1 MNYYKVNAKVAEYLN
16 LTAERNMTK
25 DGNYILWV
33 ADINR
38 FGSLVNISGIL
49 EDIGGVAL
57 SSADVVKELRGE
69 MSTKLP
75 EPKDARFVVKSAVSA
90 NDNVNSGNHTDNTAN
105 EEAVGEEN
113 TVEEIPVDT
122 EGMSIEE
129 GSDNIEDHQTEEPT
143 QTASEEVTKEN
154 TKEG

>member
-1 MNYYKVNAKVAEYLN
+1 MNYYKVNARVAEYLN

-90 NDNVNSGNHTDNTAN
+90 SDNEGTGGRTDNTAN
-105 EEAVGEEN
+105 EEAASEGN
-113 TVEEIPVDT
+113 TAEEIPVDT
-122 EGMSIEE
+122 EGMSVEE
-129 GSDNIEDHQTEEPT
+129 GSGNTEDHQTEEPA
-143 QTASEEVTKEN
+143 QVASEEVTKEN
-154 TKEG
+154 IKEG

>member
-90 NDNVNSGNHTDNTAN
+90 SDNDNAGGHTDNTAN
-105 EEAVGEEN
+105 EEAVGEGN
-113 TVEEIPVDT
+113 TAEEIPVHT
-122 EGMSIEE
+122 EDMSVEE
-129 GSDNIEDHQTEEPT
+129 GSENTEDHQIEEPA
-143 QTASEEVTKEN
+143 QVASEEVTEENIKEV
-154 TKEG
+154 

>member
-1 MNYYKVNAKVAEYLN
+1 MNYYKVNAKVADYLN

-75 EPKDARFVVKSAVSA
+75 VPKDARFVVKSAVSTSD
-90 NDNVNSGNHTDNTAN
+90 NDNAGGHTDNTAN
-105 EEAVGEEN
+105 EEAVGEGN
-113 TVEEIPVDT
+113 TAEEIPVDT
-122 EGMSIEE
+122 EDMSVE
-129 GSDNIEDHQTEEPT
+129 GGSENTEDHQIEEPA
-143 QTASEEVTKEN
+143 QVASEEVTEEN
-154 TKEG
+154 IKEG

>member
-16 LTAERNMTK
+16 LTAERNTTK

-38 FGSLVNISGIL
+38 FGSLANISGIL

-69 MSTKLP
+69 ISTKLP

-90 NDNVNSGNHTDNTAN
+90 SDNEGTGGHTDNTAT
-105 EEAVGEEN
+105 EEAVGVEN
-113 TVEEIPVDT
+113 SNEEIPVDT
-122 EGMSIEE
+122 ENLSVEE
-129 GSDNIEDHQTEEPT
+129 GSDNTEDHQTEE
-143 QTASEEVTKEN
+143 TAQVTSEEVTEQNIKEV
-154 TKEG
+154 

>member
-1 MNYYKVNAKVAEYLN
+1 MNYYKVNARVAEYLN

-38 FGSLVNISGIL
+38 FGSLANISGIL
-49 EDIGGVAL
+49 EDIGGVVL

-90 NDNVNSGNHTDNTAN
+90 SDNDNASGHTDNTAN
-105 EEAVGEEN
+105 EEAASEGN
-113 TVEEIPVDT
+113 TAEEIPVDT
-122 EGMSIEE
+122 ESLSAEE
-129 GSDNIEDHQTEEPT
+129 GSENTEDHQTEEPA
-143 QTASEEVTKEN
+143 QVASEEVTEQN
-154 TKEG
+154 IKEG

>member
-1 MNYYKVNAKVAEYLN
+1 MNYYKVNARVAEYLN

-49 EDIGGVAL
+49 EDIGGVVL

-90 NDNVNSGNHTDNTAN
+90 SDNEGAGGNTDNTAN
-105 EEAVGEEN
+105 EEAASEEN
-113 TVEEIPVDT
+113 TAEEIPVDT
-122 EGMSIEE
+122 EGVSVEE
-129 GSDNIEDHQTEEPT
+129 GSENTEDHQTEEPA
-143 QTASEEVTKEN
+143 QVASEEVTEQN
-154 TKEG
+154 IKEG

>member
-1 MNYYKVNAKVAEYLN
+1 MNYYKVNARVAEYLN

-75 EPKDARFVVKSAVSA
+75 EPKDARFVVKRAVSA
-90 NDNVNSGNHTDNTAN
+90 SDNEDAGGRTDNTAN
-105 EEAVGEEN
+105 EEAASEEN
-113 TVEEIPVDT
+113 TAEEIPVDT
-122 EGMSIEE
+122 ESVSVEE
-129 GSDNIEDHQTEEPT
+129 GSENTESQQAEEPT
-143 QTASEEVTKEN
+143 QVASEEVTEQNIKE
-154 TKEG
+154 E

>member
-57 SSADVVKELRGE
+57 NSADVVKELRGE

-75 EPKDARFVVKSAVSA
+75 EPKDARFIIKSATSF
-90 NDNVNSGNHTDNTAN
+90 NDNGNSSEQIVDAATGETATEETATEVDDVNTENA
-105 EEAVGEEN
+105 EVG
-113 TVEEIPVDT
+113 
-122 EGMSIEE
+122 E
-129 GSDNIEDHQTEEPT
+129 GSDNTETQQTEEPT
-143 QTASEEVTKEN
+143 QDTSKEVTEEN
-154 TKEG
+154 IKEG

>member
-1 MNYYKVNAKVAEYLN
+1 MNYYKVNARVAEYLN

-90 NDNVNSGNHTDNTAN
+90 NDNEGAGGHTDNTAN
-105 EEAVGEEN
+105 EEAASEEN
-113 TVEEIPVDT
+113 TAEEIPVDT
-122 EGMSIEE
+122 ESVSVEE
-129 GSDNIEDHQTEEPT
+129 GSDNTEDHQTEQPA
-143 QTASEEVTKEN
+143 QVASEEVTEEN
-154 TKEG
+154 IKEG

>member
-1 MNYYKVNAKVAEYLN
+1 MNYYKVNARVAEYLN

-38 FGSLVNISGIL
+38 FGSLANISGIL
-49 EDIGGVAL
+49 EDIGGVVL

-75 EPKDARFVVKSAVSA
+75 EPKDARFIVKSAVSA
-90 NDNVNSGNHTDNTAN
+90 SDNDNAGGNTDNTAN
-105 EEAVGEEN
+105 EEAASEEN

-122 EGMSIEE
+122 ESLSVEE
-129 GSDNIEDHQTEEPT
+129 GSENTEDHQTEE
-143 QTASEEVTKEN
+143 TAQVTSEEVTEQN
-154 TKEG
+154 IKEG

>member
-49 EDIGGVAL
+49 EDIGGIAL

-75 EPKDARFVVKSAVSA
+75 EPKDARFVIKSATSFNGNGNSSEQIVDAATEETSTEV
-90 NDNVNSGNHTDNTAN
+90 NDVNTENAEVEESSDNT
-105 EEAVGEEN
+105 EAQ
-113 TVEEIPVDT
+113 
-122 EGMSIEE
+122 
-129 GSDNIEDHQTEEPT
+129 QTEET
-143 QTASEEVTKEN
+143 AQVASEEVTEENIKEA
-154 TKEG
+154 

>member
-57 SSADVVKELRGE
+57 SSADVVKELRGK

-75 EPKDARFVVKSAVSA
+75 EPKDARFVVKRAVSA
-90 NDNVNSGNHTDNTAN
+90 SENEGAGGHTDNTAN
-105 EEAVGEEN
+105 EEAVGEGN
-113 TVEEIPVDT
+113 TAEEIPVDT
-122 EGMSIEE
+122 ESVSVEE
-129 GSDNIEDHQTEEPT
+129 GSENTEDHQTEETT
-143 QTASEEVTKEN
+143 QVASEEVTEEN
-154 TKEG
+154 IKEG

>member
-75 EPKDARFVVKSAVSA
+75 EPKDARFIIKSATSF
-90 NDNVNSGNHTDNTAN
+90 NDNDNSSEQIVDAATGETATEVDDANTENAVIEKSSDNT
-105 EEAVGEEN
+105 E
-113 TVEEIPVDT
+113 TQ
-122 EGMSIEE
+122 
-129 GSDNIEDHQTEEPT
+129 QTEEPT
-143 QTASEEVTKEN
+143 QAASEEVTEENIKEA
-154 TKEG
+154 

>member
-75 EPKDARFVVKSAVSA
+75 EPKDARFVIKSAVSA
-90 NDNVNSGNHTDNTAN
+90 NDNDNAGGHTDNTAN
-105 EEAVGEEN
+105 EEAAIEEN
-113 TVEEIPVDT
+113 AAEEISVDT
-122 EGMSIEE
+122 ENMRVEE
-129 GSDNIEDHQTEEPT
+129 GSENTETQQTEEPT
-143 QTASEEVTKEN
+143 QATSEEVTEQN
-154 TKEG
+154 IKEG

>member
-90 NDNVNSGNHTDNTAN
+90 SDNDNAGGHTDNTAN
-105 EEAVGEEN
+105 EEAASEGN
-113 TVEEIPVDT
+113 TAEEIPVDT
-122 EGMSIEE
+122 EDMSVEE
-129 GSDNIEDHQTEEPT
+129 GSENTEDHQTEEPT
-143 QTASEEVTKEN
+143 QAVSEEVTEENIKEV
-154 TKEG
+154 

>member
-1 MNYYKVNAKVAEYLN
+1 
-16 LTAERNMTK
+16 MTK

-38 FGSLVNISGIL
+38 FGSLANISGIL

-75 EPKDARFVVKSAVSA
+75 VPKDERFVVKSAVSA
-90 NDNVNSGNHTDNTAN
+90 SGNDNAGGHTDNTAN
-105 EEAVGEEN
+105 EEAASEEN
-113 TVEEIPVDT
+113 TAEEIPVDI
-122 EGMSIEE
+122 EGMSVEE
-129 GSDNIEDHQTEEPT
+129 GSENTEDHQTEE
-143 QTASEEVTKEN
+143 TAQVTSEEVTEQN
-154 TKEG
+154 IKEG

>member
-1 MNYYKVNAKVAEYLN
+1 MNYYKVNARVAEYLN

-38 FGSLVNISGIL
+38 FGSLANISGIL

-75 EPKDARFVVKSAVSA
+75 EPKDARFIVKSAVSA
-90 NDNVNSGNHTDNTAN
+90 SDNNNTGGHTDNTAN
-105 EEAVGEEN
+105 EEAASEEN
-113 TVEEIPVDT
+113 TAEEIPVDT
-122 EGMSIEE
+122 ESVSVEE
-129 GSDNIEDHQTEEPT
+129 GSENAEEHQTEEPA
-143 QTASEEVTKEN
+143 QVASEEVTEQN
-154 TKEG
+154 IKEG

>member
-1 MNYYKVNAKVAEYLN
+1 MNYYKVNARVAEYLN

-90 NDNVNSGNHTDNTAN
+90 SDNEGTGGHTDNTTN
-105 EEAVGEEN
+105 EEAAGEEN
-113 TVEEIPVDT
+113 AAKEIPVDT
-122 EGMSIEE
+122 ESVSVEE
-129 GSDNIEDHQTEEPT
+129 GSDNTEDHQTEESA
-143 QTASEEVTKEN
+143 QVASEEVTEQN
-154 TKEG
+154 IKEG

>member
-49 EDIGGVAL
+49 EDIGGIAL

-75 EPKDARFVVKSAVSA
+75 EPKDARFVIKSATSFNGNGNSSEQIVDAATEETSTEV
-90 NDNVNSGNHTDNTAN
+90 NDVNTENAVVEKSSDNT
-105 EEAVGEEN
+105 EAQ
-113 TVEEIPVDT
+113 
-122 EGMSIEE
+122 
-129 GSDNIEDHQTEEPT
+129 QTEEPT
-143 QTASEEVTKEN
+143 QDASEEVTEENIKEV
-154 TKEG
+154 

>member
-75 EPKDARFVVKSAVSA
+75 EPKDARFIIKSATSF
-90 NDNVNSGNHTDNTAN
+90 NDNDNSSEQIVDAATGETATEVDDANTENAEVEKSSDNT
-105 EEAVGEEN
+105 E
-113 TVEEIPVDT
+113 TQ
-122 EGMSIEE
+122 
-129 GSDNIEDHQTEEPT
+129 QTEEPT
-143 QTASEEVTKEN
+143 QVASEEVTEQN
-154 TKEG
+154 IKEG

>member
-1 MNYYKVNAKVAEYLN
+1 MNYYKVNARVAEYLN
-16 LTAERNMTK
+16 LTAERNTTK

-75 EPKDARFVVKSAVSA
+75 VPKDARFVVKSAVSA
-90 NDNVNSGNHTDNTAN
+90 SDNDNAGGHTDNTAN
-105 EEAVGEEN
+105 EEAVGEGN
-113 TVEEIPVDT
+113 TAEEIPVDT
-122 EGMSIEE
+122 EDMSVEE
-129 GSDNIEDHQTEEPT
+129 GSGNTEDHQIEEPA
-143 QTASEEVTKEN
+143 QVASEEVTEEN
-154 TKEG
+154 IKEG

>member
-75 EPKDARFVVKSAVSA
+75 EPKDARFVIKSATSFNGNGNSSEQIVDAATEETATEETATEVNDA
-90 NDNVNSGNHTDNTAN
+90 NTENAEVEESSDNT
-105 EEAVGEEN
+105 EAQ
-113 TVEEIPVDT
+113 
-122 EGMSIEE
+122 
-129 GSDNIEDHQTEEPT
+129 QTEEPT
-143 QTASEEVTKEN
+143 QAASEEVTE
-154 TKEG
+154 

>member
-1 MNYYKVNAKVAEYLN
+1 MNYYKVNARVAEYLN

-38 FGSLVNISGIL
+38 FGSLANISGIL

-90 NDNVNSGNHTDNTAN
+90 NDNEGAGGHTDNTAN
-105 EEAVGEEN
+105 EEAASEEN
-113 TVEEIPVDT
+113 TAEEIPVDT
-122 EGMSIEE
+122 ESVSVEE
-129 GSDNIEDHQTEEPT
+129 GSDNTEDHQTEEPA
-143 QTASEEVTKEN
+143 QVASEEVTEQN
-154 TKEG
+154 IKEG

>member
-1 MNYYKVNAKVAEYLN
+1 MNYYKVNARVAEYLN

-75 EPKDARFVVKSAVSA
+75 EPKDARFVVKSAASA
-90 NDNVNSGNHTDNTAN
+90 SDNEGAGGHTDNTAN
-105 EEAVGEEN
+105 EEAVGEGN
-113 TVEEIPVDT
+113 TAEEIPVDT
-122 EGMSIEE
+122 ESVSVEE
-129 GSDNIEDHQTEEPT
+129 GSDNTEDHQTEQPA
-143 QTASEEVTKEN
+143 QVASEEVTEENIKE
-154 TKEG
+154 E

>member
-1 MNYYKVNAKVAEYLN
+1 MNYYKVNARVAEYLN

-90 NDNVNSGNHTDNTAN
+90 SDNDNAGGHTDNTAN
-105 EEAVGEEN
+105 EEAASEEN
-113 TVEEIPVDT
+113 TAEEIPVDT
-122 EGMSIEE
+122 EGMSVE
-129 GSDNIEDHQTEEPT
+129 GSSDNTEDHQTEEPT
-143 QTASEEVTKEN
+143 QAASEKVTEENIKEV
-154 TKEG
+154 

>member
-1 MNYYKVNAKVAEYLN
+1 MNYYKVNARVAEYLN

-38 FGSLVNISGIL
+38 FGSLANISGIL

-75 EPKDARFVVKSAVSA
+75 EPKDTRFVVKSAVSA
-90 NDNVNSGNHTDNTAN
+90 SDNDNAGGHTDNTVN
-105 EEAVGEEN
+105 EEAASEEN
-113 TVEEIPVDT
+113 TAEEIPVDT
-122 EGMSIEE
+122 ESVSVEE
-129 GSDNIEDHQTEEPT
+129 GSENTEDHQTEET
-143 QTASEEVTKEN
+143 AQVASEEVTEEN
-154 TKEG
+154 IKEG

>member
-1 MNYYKVNAKVAEYLN
+1 MNYYKVNARVAEYLN

-75 EPKDARFVVKSAVSA
+75 EPKDARFVVKRAVSA
-90 NDNVNSGNHTDNTAN
+90 SDNEDAGGHTDNTAN
-105 EEAVGEEN
+105 EEAASEGN
-113 TVEEIPVDT
+113 TAEEIPVDT
-122 EGMSIEE
+122 EGMSVE
-129 GSDNIEDHQTEEPT
+129 GSSDNTEDHQTEEPA
-143 QTASEEVTKEN
+143 QVASEEVTEQN
-154 TKEG
+154 IKEG

>member
-1 MNYYKVNAKVAEYLN
+1 MNYYKVNARVAEYLN

-90 NDNVNSGNHTDNTAN
+90 SDNDNAGGHTDNTAN
-105 EEAVGEEN
+105 EEAVGEGN
-113 TVEEIPVDT
+113 TAEKIPVDT
-122 EGMSIEE
+122 EDMSVEE
-129 GSDNIEDHQTEEPT
+129 GSENTEDHQTEEPA
-143 QTASEEVTKEN
+143 QVASEEVTEENIKEV
-154 TKEG
+154 

>member
-1 MNYYKVNAKVAEYLN
+1 MSYYKVNAKVAEYLN

-57 SSADVVKELRGE
+57 NSADVVKELRGE

-75 EPKDARFVVKSAVSA
+75 EPKDARFIIKSATALNGNGNSSEQIVDA
-90 NDNVNSGNHTDNTAN
+90 ATEETATEVDDVNTENAEVGESSGN
-105 EEAVGEEN
+105 
-113 TVEEIPVDT
+113 T
-122 EGMSIEE
+122 ET
-129 GSDNIEDHQTEEPT
+129 HQTEEPT
-143 QTASEEVTKEN
+143 QATSEEVTKEN

>member
-1 MNYYKVNAKVAEYLN
+1 MNYYKVNARVAEYLN

-38 FGSLVNISGIL
+38 FGSLANISGIL

-75 EPKDARFVVKSAVSA
+75 EPKDARFVVKRAVSA
-90 NDNVNSGNHTDNTAN
+90 SDNEGAGGRTDNTAN
-105 EEAVGEEN
+105 EEAVGEGN
-113 TVEEIPVDT
+113 TAEEIPVDT
-122 EGMSIEE
+122 EGMSVEE
-129 GSDNIEDHQTEEPT
+129 SSGNTESQQVEEPT
-143 QTASEEVTKEN
+143 QVASEEVTEEN
-154 TKEG
+154 IKEG

>member
-1 MNYYKVNAKVAEYLN
+1 MNYYKVNARVAEYLN

-38 FGSLVNISGIL
+38 FGSLANISGIL

-75 EPKDARFVVKSAVSA
+75 EPKDARFVIKSATSFNGNGNSSEQIVDAATEQTSTEV
-90 NDNVNSGNHTDNTAN
+90 NDVNTENAEVEESSDNT
-105 EEAVGEEN
+105 EAQ
-113 TVEEIPVDT
+113 
-122 EGMSIEE
+122 
-129 GSDNIEDHQTEEPT
+129 QTEEPI
-143 QTASEEVTKEN
+143 QAASEEVTEENIKEA
-154 TKEG
+154 

>member
-38 FGSLVNISGIL
+38 FGSLVNIGGIL

-90 NDNVNSGNHTDNTAN
+90 NNNEGAGGHTDNTAN
-105 EEAVGEEN
+105 EEAASEEN
-113 TVEEIPVDT
+113 TAEEIPVDT
-122 EGMSIEE
+122 EALNVEE
-129 GSDNIEDHQTEEPT
+129 GSENTEDHQTEEPT
-143 QTASEEVTKEN
+143 QVASEEVTEEN
-154 TKEG
+154 IKEG

>member
-1 MNYYKVNAKVAEYLN
+1 MNYYKVNARVAEYLN

-38 FGSLVNISGIL
+38 FGSLANISGIL

-90 NDNVNSGNHTDNTAN
+90 SDNEGTGGHTDNTTN
-105 EEAVGEEN
+105 EEAAGEEN
-113 TVEEIPVDT
+113 AAKEIPADT
-122 EGMSIEE
+122 ESVSVEE
-129 GSDNIEDHQTEEPT
+129 GSGNTESQQAEEPA
-143 QTASEEVTKEN
+143 QVASEEVTEQN
-154 TKEG
+154 IKEG

>member
-1 MNYYKVNAKVAEYLN
+1 MNYYKVNARVAEYLN

-75 EPKDARFVVKSAVSA
+75 EPKDARFIVKSAVSA
-90 NDNVNSGNHTDNTAN
+90 NDNEVAGGHTDNTAN
-105 EEAVGEEN
+105 EEAASEEN
-113 TVEEIPVDT
+113 TAEEIPVDT
-122 EGMSIEE
+122 ESVSVEE
-129 GSDNIEDHQTEEPT
+129 GSDNTEDHQTEEPA
-143 QTASEEVTKEN
+143 QVASEEVTEEN
-154 TKEG
+154 IKEG

>member
-1 MNYYKVNAKVAEYLN
+1 MNYYKVNARVAEYLN

-90 NDNVNSGNHTDNTAN
+90 NDNEGAGGRTDNTAN
-105 EEAVGEEN
+105 EDSVGEDN
-113 TVEEIPVDT
+113 TAEEIPVYT
-122 EGMSIEE
+122 EEMSVEE
-129 GSDNIEDHQTEEPT
+129 SSDNTEDHQTEEPA
-143 QTASEEVTKEN
+143 QVASEEVTEEN
-154 TKEG
+154 IKEG

>member
-38 FGSLVNISGIL
+38 FGSLLNISGIL

-69 MSTKLP
+69 ISTKLP
-75 EPKDARFVVKSAVSA
+75 EPKDARFIVKSAVSA
-90 NDNVNSGNHTDNTAN
+90 SDNDNAGGHTDNTAN
-105 EEAVGEEN
+105 EEAAGEGN
-113 TVEEIPVDT
+113 TAEEIPVDT
-122 EGMSIEE
+122 EDMSVEE
-129 GSDNIEDHQTEEPT
+129 GSENTEDHQTEEPT
-143 QTASEEVTKEN
+143 QAASEEVTEENIKEA
-154 TKEG
+154 

>member
-75 EPKDARFVVKSAVSA
+75 VPKDVRFVVKSAVSA
-90 NDNVNSGNHTDNTAN
+90 SDNDNAGGHTDNTAN
-105 EEAVGEEN
+105 EEAVGEGN
-113 TVEEIPVDT
+113 TAEEIPVDT
-122 EGMSIEE
+122 EDMSVEE
-129 GSDNIEDHQTEEPT
+129 GSENTEDHQIEEPA
-143 QTASEEVTKEN
+143 QVASEEVTE
-154 TKEG
+154 

>member
-16 LTAERNMTK
+16 LTTERNMTK

-75 EPKDARFVVKSAVSA
+75 EPKDARFVIKSATSCNGKGNSSEQIVDAATEETSTEV
-90 NDNVNSGNHTDNTAN
+90 NDVNTENAEVEKSSDNT
-105 EEAVGEEN
+105 EAQ
-113 TVEEIPVDT
+113 
-122 EGMSIEE
+122 
-129 GSDNIEDHQTEEPT
+129 QTEEPT
-143 QTASEEVTKEN
+143 QAVSEEVTEEN
-154 TKEG
+154 IKEG